1 MMAVFAYKAKT
12 REGKLMK
19 GKIESTNK
27 KEALNELKHM
37 DLIVFEVDALNA
49 VLNKDITLRTSLKS
63 KDFIVF
69 LRQFSSLTNAG
80 ILLVDAL
87 DLLAVQSTSLALKE
101 ALEELSEEIREGVA
115 LSEAMAKKPKLFP
128 ELLIHMI
135 HSAEVSGR
143 LEEVLQQMA
152 DYYEKQHRIKQKITT
167 AMTYPLVVAV
177 LAFFITAFLLVFIVP
192 IFGDM
197 FASMGSELPPITQI
211 VLTLSGLV
219 QRYWWMVLLSMGML
233 VAGIIQLGK
242 KDQVAYVFDVVQLK
256 IPILGTFLQKTLLA
270 RMTQTLSSL
279 INSSVPILQA
289 IEVTSKVVGNR
300 VVENVLLQAQKDVE
314 QGESLAKPMVD
325 HWFFPPLI
333 IQMIQVGESSGELDE
348 MLKKVSEIYDQ
359 EVQESSDKL
368 QALIEPIMIMILSG
382 IVGVIV
388 LSIVIPMFSMFETF
402 G

>member
-1 MMAVFAYKAKT
+1 MAVFAYKAKT
-12 REGKLMK
+12 RDGKLMK
-19 GKIESTNK
+19 GKIEGTNK
-27 KEALNELKHM
+27 KEALNELRHM

-49 VLNKDITLRTSLKS
+49 VLNKDINFRTSLKS

-69 LRQFSSLTNAG
+69 LRQFSSLMNAG

-87 DLLAVQSTSLALKE
+87 DLLAAQSTSLALKE

-128 ELLIHMI
+128 DLLIHMI

-152 DYYEKQHRIKQKITT
+152 DYYEKQHRIKQKIST
-167 AMTYPLVVAV
+167 AMTYPLVVSV
-177 LAFFITAFLLVFIVP
+177 LAFLITAFLLVFIVP

-197 FASMGSELPPITQI
+197 FASMGSELPAITRM
-211 VLTLSGLV
+211 VLTLSGLL
-219 QRYWWMVLLSMGML
+219 QHYWWMVLLLMGLL
-233 VAGIIQLGK
+233 VAVIIQLGK
-242 KDQVAYVFDVVQLK
+242 KEQVAYVFDVLQLK
-256 IPILGTFLQKTLLA
+256 VPILGTFIQKTLLA

-325 HWFFPPLI
+325 DWFFPPLI

-359 EVQESSDKL
+359 EVQEASDKM
-368 QALIEPIMIMILSG
+368 QALIEPIMIIFLSG
-382 IVGVIV
+382 VVGVIV
-388 LSIVIPMFSMFETF
+388 LSIVVPMFSMFETF

>member
-1 MMAVFAYKAKT
+1 MAIFAYKAKT
-12 REGKLMK
+12 KDGKLMK
-19 GKIESTNK
+19 GKIESANK
-27 KEALNELKHM
+27 KEALNELRHM
-37 DLIVFEVDALNA
+37 DLIVFEVAALNA
-49 VLNKDITLRTSLKS
+49 IMNKDISLRKSLKS

-69 LRQFSSLTNAG
+69 LRQFSSLMNAG

-87 DLLAVQSTSLALKE
+87 DLLAAQSTSLALKE
-101 ALEELSEEIREGVA
+101 ALEELSEEVREGVP

-152 DYYEKQHRIKQKITT
+152 DYYEKQHRIKQKIST
-167 AMTYPLVVAV
+167 AMTYPIVVGV
-177 LAFFITAFLLVFIVP
+177 LALLITAFLLVFIVP

-197 FASMGSELPPITQI
+197 FASMGSELPAITQI
-211 VLTLSGLV
+211 VLTLSGLI
-219 QRYWWMVLLSMGML
+219 QRYWWL
-233 VAGIIQLGK
+233 VFLGIGGLVGVVIQLGK
-242 KDQVAYVFDVVQLK
+242 KDQVAYVFDVLQLK
-256 IPILGTFLQKTLLA
+256 VPILGTFIQKTLLA

-300 VVENVLLQAQKDVE
+300 VVEQVLLQAQKEVE
-314 QGESLAKPMVD
+314 QGESLAKPMID

-359 EVQESSDKL
+359 EVQEASDKL
-368 QALIEPIMIMILSG
+368 QALIEPVMIILLSG
-382 IVGVIV
+382 VVGLIV
-388 LSIVIPMFSMFETF
+388 LSIVVPMFSMFETF

>member
-12 REGKLMK
+12 RDGKLMK
-19 GKIESTNK
+19 GKIEGTNK
-27 KEALNELKHM
+27 KEALNELRHM

-49 VLNKDITLRTSLKS
+49 VLNKDINFRTSLKS

-69 LRQFSSLTNAG
+69 LRQFSSLMNAG

-87 DLLAVQSTSLALKE
+87 DLLAAQSTSLALKE

-128 ELLIHMI
+128 DLLIHMI

-143 LEEVLQQMA
+143 LEEVLKQMA
-152 DYYEKQHRIKQKITT
+152 DYYEKQHRIKQKIST

-177 LAFFITAFLLVFIVP
+177 LAFLITAFLLVFIVP

-197 FASMGSELPPITQI
+197 FASMGSELPAITQM
-211 VLTLSGLV
+211 VLTLSGLL
-219 QRYWWMVLLSMGML
+219 QRYWWMVLLLMGLL
-233 VAGIIQLGK
+233 VAVIIQLGK
-242 KDQVAYVFDVVQLK
+242 KDQVAYVFDVLQLK
-256 IPILGTFLQKTLLA
+256 TPILGSFIQKTLLA

-359 EVQESSDKL
+359 EVEEASDKL
-368 QALIEPIMIMILSG
+368 QALIEPIMIIILSG

-388 LSIVIPMFSMFETF
+388 LSIVVPMFSMFETF

>member
-1 MMAVFAYKAKT
+1 MAIFAYKAKT
-12 REGKLMK
+12 KDGKLMK
-19 GKIESTNK
+19 GKIESVNK
-27 KEALNELKHM
+27 KEALNELRHM
-37 DLIVFEVDALNA
+37 DLIVFEVAALNT
-49 VLNKDITLRTSLKS
+49 VLNKDISLRKSLKS

-69 LRQFSSLTNAG
+69 LRQFSSLMNAG

-87 DLLAVQSTSLALKE
+87 DLLAAQSTSLALKE
-101 ALEELSEEIREGVA
+101 ALEEISEEVREGVP

-152 DYYEKQHRIKQKITT
+152 DYYEKQHRIKQKIST
-167 AMTYPLVVAV
+167 AMTYPLVVGV
-177 LAFFITAFLLVFIVP
+177 LAFLITAFLLVFIVP

-197 FASMGSELPPITQI
+197 FASMGSELPAITQI
-211 VLTLSGLV
+211 VLTLSGLL
-219 QRYWWMVLLSMGML
+219 QRYWWLVLLGIGGL
-233 VAGIIQLGK
+233 VAVVIQLGK
-242 KDQVAYVFDVVQLK
+242 KDQVAYVFDVLQLK
-256 IPILGTFLQKTLLA
+256 VPILGTFIQKTLLA

-300 VVENVLLQAQKDVE
+300 VVEQVLLQAQKDVE

-359 EVQESSDKL
+359 EVQEASDKL
-368 QALIEPIMIMILSG
+368 QALIEPIMIIFLSG
-382 IVGVIV
+382 VVGVIV
-388 LSIVIPMFSMFETF
+388 LSIVVPMFSMFETF

>member
-1 MMAVFAYKAKT
+1 MAVFAYKAKT
-12 REGKLMK
+12 RDGKLMK
-19 GKIESTNK
+19 GKIESPNK
-27 KEALNELKHM
+27 KEALEELRHM
-37 DLIVFEVDALNA
+37 DLIVFEVEALNA
-49 VLNKDITLRTSLKS
+49 VLNKELTFRASLKS

-69 LRQFSSLTNAG
+69 LRQFSSLMNAG

-87 DLLAVQSTSLALKE
+87 DLLAAQSTSTALRE
-101 ALEELSEEIREGVA
+101 ALEEVAADIREGMP

-128 ELLIHMI
+128 ELLIQMI

-143 LEEVLQQMA
+143 LEEVLKQMA
-152 DYYEKQHRIKQKITT
+152 DYYEKQHRIKQKIST
-167 AMTYPLVVAV
+167 AMTYPLVVGG
-177 LAFFITAFLLVFIVP
+177 LAFFITVFLLVFIVP

-197 FASMGSELPPITQI
+197 FASMGSELPAITQ
-211 VLTLSGLV
+211 
-219 QRYWWMVLLSMGML
+219 MVLSLSTFL
-233 VAGIIQLGK
+233 QRFWWIVFLAAGVFAAVLMQLGK
-242 KDQVAYVFDVVQLK
+242 RDQAAYAFDVLQLK
-256 IPILGTFLQKTLLA
+256 IPILGTFVQKTLLA

-300 VVENVLLQAQKDVE
+300 VVEKVLLQAQKDVE

-348 MLKKVSEIYDQ
+348 MLMKASEIYDQ
-359 EVQESSDKL
+359 EVQEASDKL
-368 QALIEPIMIMILSG
+368 QALIEPVLIIMLSG
-382 IVGVIV
+382 VVGLIV
-388 LSIVIPMFSMFETF
+388 LAIVVPMFSMFETF

>member
-1 MMAVFAYKAKT
+1 MAVFAYKAKT
-12 REGKLMK
+12 KDGKLMK
-19 GKIESTNK
+19 GKIESISK
-27 KEALNELKHM
+27 KDALKKLKNT
-37 DLIVFEVDALNA
+37 DLIVFEVDALNNL
-49 VLNKDITLRTSLKS
+49 LNKDITLGSSLKS
-63 KDFIVF
+63 KEFIVF
-69 LRQFSSLTNAG
+69 LRQFSSLMNAG

-87 DLLAVQSTSLALKE
+87 DLLAVQSTSLLLKE
-101 ALEELSEEIREGVA
+101 ALEELAEEIRDGVA

-128 ELLIHMI
+128 NLLIHMI

-152 DYYEKQHRIKQKITT
+152 DYYEKQHQIKQKIST
-167 AMTYPLVVAV
+167 AMTYPLVVGV
-177 LAFFITAFLLVFIVP
+177 LAFLITAFLLVFIVP

-197 FASMGSELPPITQI
+197 FASMGSELPAITQI
-211 VLTLSGLV
+211 VLTLSGLFQRFWWVVIVLVGLIAALIV
-219 QRYWWMVLLSMGML
+219 QLM
-233 VAGIIQLGK
+233 K
-242 KDQVAYVFDVVQLK
+242 KDQVAYFFDVMQLK
-256 IPILGTFLQKTLLA
+256 VPILGTFIQKTLLA

-289 IEVTSKVVGNR
+289 IEVTSQVVGNR

-368 QALIEPIMIMILSG
+368 QVLIEPIMIIFLSAV
-382 IVGVIV
+382 VGVIV
-388 LSIVIPMFSMFETF
+388 LSIVVPMFSMFETF

>member
-1 MMAVFAYKAKT
+1 MAVFAYKAKT

-19 GKIESTNK
+19 GKIESSNK

-152 DYYEKQHRIKQKITT
+152 DYYEKQYRIKQKITT
-167 AMTYPLVVAV
+167 AMTYPLIVGV

-197 FASMGSELPPITQI
+197 FASMGSELPAITQFI
-211 VLTLSGLV
+211 LTLSGLF
-219 QRYWWMVLLSMGML
+219 QHYWWLMIIVVGVL
-233 VAGIIQLGK
+233 VA
-242 KDQVAYVFDVVQLK
+242 
-256 IPILGTFLQKTLLA
+256 
-270 RMTQTLSSL
+270 
-279 INSSVPILQA
+279 
-289 IEVTSKVVGNR
+289 
-300 VVENVLLQAQKDVE
+300 
-314 QGESLAKPMVD
+314 
-325 HWFFPPLI
+325 
-333 IQMIQVGESSGELDE
+333 
-348 MLKKVSEIYDQ
+348 
-359 EVQESSDKL
+359 
-368 QALIEPIMIMILSG
+368 
-382 IVGVIV
+382 
-388 LSIVIPMFSMFETF
+388 
-402 G
+402 

>member
-12 REGKLMK
+12 KDGKLMK
-19 GKIESTNK
+19 GKIESVNK
-27 KEALNELKHM
+27 KEALNELRHM
-37 DLIVFEVDALNA
+37 DLIVFEVDMLNS
-49 VLNKDITLRTSLKS
+49 VLNKDLTLRTSLKS

-69 LRQFSSLTNAG
+69 LRQFSSLMNAG

-87 DLLAVQSTSLALKE
+87 DLLAVQSTSLTLKE
-101 ALEELSEEIREGVA
+101 ALEELSEDIREGIT

-128 ELLIHMI
+128 DLLIHMV

-143 LEEVLQQMA
+143 LEEALQQMA

-167 AMTYPLVVAV
+167 AMTYPLIVGV

-197 FASMGSELPPITQI
+197 FASMGSELPAITQI
-211 VLTLSGLV
+211 VLTMSGLL
-219 QRYWWMVLLSMGML
+219 QSYWWLIILAVGGL
-233 VAGIIQLGK
+233 VAVIIQLGK

-300 VVENVLLQAQKDVE
+300 VVANVLLQAQKDVE

-359 EVQESSDKL
+359 EVQESSDRM
-368 QALIEPIMIMILSG
+368 QALIEPVMIIFLSG
-382 IVGVIV
+382 VVGFIV
-388 LSIVIPMFSMFETF
+388 LSIVVPMFSMFETF

>member
-1 MMAVFAYKAKT
+1 MDIFAYKAKT
-12 REGKLMK
+12 KDGKLVK
-19 GKIESTNK
+19 GKIESVNK
-27 KEALNELKHM
+27 KEALNELRHM
-37 DLIVFEVDALNA
+37 DLIVFEVAALNA
-49 VLNKDITLRTSLKS
+49 VLNKDISLRKSLKS

-69 LRQFSSLTNAG
+69 LRQFSSLMNAG

-87 DLLAVQSTSLALKE
+87 DLLAAQSTSLALKE
-101 ALEELSEEIREGVA
+101 ALEEISEEVREGVP
-115 LSEAMAKKPKLFP
+115 LSEAMAKKSKLFP

-152 DYYEKQHRIKQKITT
+152 DYYEKQHRIKQKIST
-167 AMTYPLVVAV
+167 AMTYPLVVGV
-177 LAFFITAFLLVFIVP
+177 LAFLITAFLLVFIVP

-197 FASMGSELPPITQI
+197 FASMGSELPAITQI
-211 VLTLSGLV
+211 VLTLSGLI
-219 QRYWWMVLLSMGML
+219 QRYWWLVLLGIGGL
-233 VAGIIQLGK
+233 VAVVIQLGK
-242 KDQVAYVFDVVQLK
+242 KDQVAYVFDVLQLK
-256 IPILGTFLQKTLLA
+256 VPILGTFIQKTLLA

-300 VVENVLLQAQKDVE
+300 VVEQVLLQAQKDVE

-359 EVQESSDKL
+359 EVQEASDKL
-368 QALIEPIMIMILSG
+368 QALIEPIMIILLSG
-382 IVGVIV
+382 VVGVIV
-388 LSIVIPMFSMFETF
+388 LSIVVPMFSMFETF

>member
-1 MMAVFAYKAKT
+1 MAIFAYKAKT
-12 REGKLMK
+12 KDGKLMK
-19 GKIESTNK
+19 GKIESVNK
-27 KEALNELKHM
+27 KEALNELRHM
-37 DLIVFEVDALNA
+37 DLIVFEVAALNT
-49 VLNKDITLRTSLKS
+49 VLNKDISLRKSLKS

-69 LRQFSSLTNAG
+69 LRQFSSLMNAG

-87 DLLAVQSTSLALKE
+87 DLLAAQSTSLALKE
-101 ALEELSEEIREGVA
+101 ALEEISEEVREGVP
-115 LSEAMAKKPKLFP
+115 LSEAMAKKSKLFP

-152 DYYEKQHRIKQKITT
+152 DYYEKQHRINQKIST
-167 AMTYPLVVAV
+167 AMTYPLVVGV
-177 LAFFITAFLLVFIVP
+177 LAFLVTAFLLVFIVP

-197 FASMGSELPPITQI
+197 FASMGSELPAITQI
-211 VLTLSGLV
+211 VLTLSGLL
-219 QRYWWMVLLSMGML
+219 QRYWWLVLLGIGGL
-233 VAGIIQLGK
+233 VAVIIQLGK
-242 KDQVAYVFDVVQLK
+242 KDQVAYVFDVLQLK
-256 IPILGTFLQKTLLA
+256 VPILGTFIQKTLLA

-300 VVENVLLQAQKDVE
+300 VVEQVLLQAQKDVE

-359 EVQESSDKL
+359 EVQEASDKL
-368 QALIEPIMIMILSG
+368 QALIEPIMIIFLSG
-382 IVGVIV
+382 VVGVIV
-388 LSIVIPMFSMFETF
+388 LSIVVPMFSMFETF

>member
-1 MMAVFAYKAKT
+1 MAVFAYKAKT
-12 REGKLMK
+12 RDGKLMK

-27 KEALNELKHM
+27 KEALNELRHM

-49 VLNKDITLRTSLKS
+49 VLNKDINFRTSLKS

-69 LRQFSSLTNAG
+69 LRQFSSLMNAG

-87 DLLAVQSTSLALKE
+87 DLLAAQSTSLALKE

-128 ELLIHMI
+128 DLLIHMI

-152 DYYEKQHRIKQKITT
+152 DYYEKQHRIKQKIST
-167 AMTYPLVVAV
+167 AMTYPLVVGV

-197 FASMGSELPPITQI
+197 FASMGSELPAITQI
-211 VLTLSGLV
+211 VLTLSGLL
-219 QRYWWMVLLSMGML
+219 QRYWWMVLLLMGMF
-233 VAGIIQLGK
+233 VAVITQLGK
-242 KDQVAYVFDVVQLK
+242 KDQVAYLFDVLQLK
-256 IPILGTFLQKTLLA
+256 IPILGTFIQKTLLA

-300 VVENVLLQAQKDVE
+300 VVANALLQAKKDVE

-359 EVQESSDKL
+359 EVEAASDKL
-368 QALIEPIMIMILSG
+368 QALIEPVMIIMLSG
-382 IVGVIV
+382 VVGVIV
-388 LSIVIPMFSMFETF
+388 LSIVVPMFSMFETF

>member
-1 MMAVFAYKAKT
+1 MAIFAYKAKT
-12 REGKLMK
+12 KDGKLMK
-19 GKIESTNK
+19 GKIESANK
-27 KEALNELKHM
+27 KEALNELRHM
-37 DLIVFEVDALNA
+37 DLIVFEVEAMNA
-49 VLNKDITLRTSLKS
+49 IMNKDISLRKSLKS

-69 LRQFSSLTNAG
+69 LRQFSSLMNAG

-87 DLLAVQSTSLALKE
+87 DLLAAQSTSLALKE
-101 ALEELSEEIREGVA
+101 ALEELSEEVREGVP

-152 DYYEKQHRIKQKITT
+152 DYYEKQHRIKQKIST
-167 AMTYPLVVAV
+167 AMTYPLVVGV
-177 LAFFITAFLLVFIVP
+177 LALFITAFLLVFIVP

-197 FASMGSELPPITQI
+197 FASMGSELPAITQF
-211 VLTLSGLV
+211 VLSMSGFL
-219 QRYWWMVLLSMGML
+219 QRYWWLVFLGIGSL
-233 VAGIIQLGK
+233 VAVVMQLGK
-242 KDQVAYVFDVVQLK
+242 KDQVAYVFDVLQLK
-256 IPILGTFLQKTLLA
+256 VPILGTFIQKTLLA

-300 VVENVLLQAQKDVE
+300 VVEQVLLQAQKEVE
-314 QGESLAKPMVD
+314 QGESLAKPMID

-359 EVQESSDKL
+359 EVQEASDKL
-368 QALIEPIMIMILSG
+368 QALIEPIMIIFLSG
-382 IVGVIV
+382 VVGVIV
-388 LSIVIPMFSMFETF
+388 LSIVVPMFSMFETF

>member
-1 MMAVFAYKAKT
+1 MAIFAYKAKT
-12 REGKLMK
+12 KDGKLMK
-19 GKIESTNK
+19 GKIESANK
-27 KEALNELKHM
+27 KEALNELRHM
-37 DLIVFEVDALNA
+37 DLIVFEVEAMNA
-49 VLNKDITLRTSLKS
+49 IMNKDISLRKSLKS

-69 LRQFSSLTNAG
+69 LRQFSSLMNAG

-87 DLLAVQSTSLALKE
+87 DLLAAQSTSLALKE
-101 ALEELSEEIREGVA
+101 ALEELSEEVREGVP

-152 DYYEKQHRIKQKITT
+152 DYYEKQHRIKRKIST
-167 AMTYPLVVAV
+167 AMTYPLVVGV
-177 LAFFITAFLLVFIVP
+177 LALFITAFLLVFIVP

-197 FASMGSELPPITQI
+197 FASMGSELPAITQF
-211 VLTLSGLV
+211 VLSMSGFL
-219 QRYWWMVLLSMGML
+219 QRYWWLVFLGIGSL
-233 VAGIIQLGK
+233 VAVVMQLGK
-242 KDQVAYVFDVVQLK
+242 KDQVAYVFDVLQLK
-256 IPILGTFLQKTLLA
+256 VPILGTFIQKTLLA

-300 VVENVLLQAQKDVE
+300 VVEQVLLQAQKEVE
-314 QGESLAKPMVD
+314 QGESLAKPMID

-359 EVQESSDKL
+359 EVQEASDKL
-368 QALIEPIMIMILSG
+368 QALIEPVMIILLSG
-382 IVGVIV
+382 VVGLIV
-388 LSIVIPMFSMFETF
+388 LSIVVPMFSMFETF

>member
-1 MMAVFAYKAKT
+1 MAIFAYKAKT
-12 REGKLMK
+12 KDGKLMK
-19 GKIESTNK
+19 GKIESVNK
-27 KEALNELKHM
+27 KEALNELRHM
-37 DLIVFEVDALNA
+37 DLIVFEVAALNT
-49 VLNKDITLRTSLKS
+49 VLNKDISLRKSLKS

-69 LRQFSSLTNAG
+69 LRQFSSLMNAG

-87 DLLAVQSTSLALKE
+87 DLLAAQSTSLALKE
-101 ALEELSEEIREGVA
+101 ALEEISEEVREGVP

-152 DYYEKQHRIKQKITT
+152 DYYEKQHRIKQKIST
-167 AMTYPLVVAV
+167 AMTYPIVVGV
-177 LAFFITAFLLVFIVP
+177 LALLITAFLLVFIVP

-197 FASMGSELPPITQI
+197 FASMGSELPAITQI
-211 VLTLSGLV
+211 VLTLSGLL
-219 QRYWWMVLLSMGML
+219 QRYWWLVLLGIGGL
-233 VAGIIQLGK
+233 VAVVIQLGK
-242 KDQVAYVFDVVQLK
+242 KDQVAYVFDVLQLK
-256 IPILGTFLQKTLLA
+256 VPILGTFIQKTLLA

-300 VVENVLLQAQKDVE
+300 VVEQVLLQAQKDVE

-359 EVQESSDKL
+359 EVQEASDKL
-368 QALIEPIMIMILSG
+368 QALIEPVMIIFLSG
-382 IVGVIV
+382 VVGVIV
-388 LSIVIPMFSMFETF
+388 LSIVVPMFSMFETF

>member
-1 MMAVFAYKAKT
+1 MAIFAYKAKT
-12 REGKLMK
+12 KDGKLMK
-19 GKIESTNK
+19 GKIESVNK
-27 KEALNELKHM
+27 KEALNELRHM
-37 DLIVFEVDALNA
+37 DLIVFEVAALNT
-49 VLNKDITLRTSLKS
+49 VLNKDISLRKSLKS

-69 LRQFSSLTNAG
+69 LRQFSSLMNAG

-87 DLLAVQSTSLALKE
+87 DLLAAQSTSLALKE
-101 ALEELSEEIREGVA
+101 ALEEISEEVREGVP

-152 DYYEKQHRIKQKITT
+152 DYYEKQHRINQKIST
-167 AMTYPLVVAV
+167 AMTYPLVVGV
-177 LAFFITAFLLVFIVP
+177 LAFLVTAFLLVFIVP

-197 FASMGSELPPITQI
+197 FASMGSELPAITQI
-211 VLTLSGLV
+211 VLTLSGLL
-219 QRYWWMVLLSMGML
+219 QRYWWLVLLGIGGL
-233 VAGIIQLGK
+233 VAVIIQLGK
-242 KDQVAYVFDVVQLK
+242 KDQVAYVFDVLQLK
-256 IPILGTFLQKTLLA
+256 VPILGTFIQKTLLA

-300 VVENVLLQAQKDVE
+300 VVEQVLLQAQKDVE

-359 EVQESSDKL
+359 EVQEASDKL
-368 QALIEPIMIMILSG
+368 QALIEPIMIIFLSG
-382 IVGVIV
+382 VVGVIV
-388 LSIVIPMFSMFETF
+388 LSIVVPMFSMFETF

>member
-1 MMAVFAYKAKT
+1 MAVFAYKAKT

>member
-1 MMAVFAYKAKT
+1 MAVFAYKAKT
-12 REGKLMK
+12 KDGKLMK
-19 GKIESTNK
+19 GKIESISK
-27 KEALNELKHM
+27 KDALKKLKNT
-37 DLIVFEVDALNA
+37 DLIVFEVDALNNL
-49 VLNKDITLRTSLKS
+49 LNKDITLGSSLKS
-63 KDFIVF
+63 KEFIVF
-69 LRQFSSLTNAG
+69 LRQFSSLMNAG

-87 DLLAVQSTSLALKE
+87 DLLAVQSTSLLLKE
-101 ALEELSEEIREGVA
+101 ALEELAEEIRDGVA

-128 ELLIHMI
+128 NLLIHMI

-152 DYYEKQHRIKQKITT
+152 DYYEKQHQIKQKIST
-167 AMTYPLVVAV
+167 AMTYPLVVGV
-177 LAFFITAFLLVFIVP
+177 LAFLITAFLLVFIVP

-197 FASMGSELPPITQI
+197 FASMGSELPVITQI
-211 VLTLSGLV
+211 VLTLSGLFQRFWWVVIVLVGLIAAIIV
-219 QRYWWMVLLSMGML
+219 QLM
-233 VAGIIQLGK
+233 K
-242 KDQVAYVFDVVQLK
+242 KDQVAYFFDVIQLK
-256 IPILGTFLQKTLLA
+256 VPILGTFIQKTLLA

-289 IEVTSKVVGNR
+289 IEVTSQVVGNR

-314 QGESLAKPMVD
+314 QGESLAKPMVG

-359 EVQESSDKL
+359 EVQEASDKL
-368 QALIEPIMIMILSG
+368 QVLIEPIMIIFLSAV
-382 IVGVIV
+382 VGVIV
-388 LSIVIPMFSMFETF
+388 LSIVVPMFSMFETF

>member
-1 MMAVFAYKAKT
+1 MAVFAYKAKT
-12 REGKLMK
+12 RDGKLMK

-27 KEALNELKHM
+27 KEALNELRHM

-49 VLNKDITLRTSLKS
+49 VLNKDITLRGSLKS

-69 LRQFSSLTNAG
+69 LRQFSSLMNAG

-87 DLLAVQSTSLALKE
+87 DLLAAQSTSLALKE
-101 ALEELSEEIREGVA
+101 ALEELAEEIREGVA

-128 ELLIHMI
+128 DLLIHMI

-143 LEEVLQQMA
+143 LEEVLKQMA
-152 DYYEKQHRIKQKITT
+152 DYYEKQHRIKQKIST

-177 LAFFITAFLLVFIVP
+177 LAFLITAFLLVFIVP

-197 FASMGSELPPITQI
+197 FASMGSELPAITRM
-211 VLTLSGLV
+211 VLTLSGLL
-219 QRYWWMVLLSMGML
+219 QRYWWMVILLMGL
-233 VAGIIQLGK
+233 LAAVIIQLGK
-242 KDQVAYVFDVVQLK
+242 KEQVAYVFDVVQLK

-333 IQMIQVGESSGELDE
+333 IQMIQVGESSGELDD

-359 EVQESSDKL
+359 EVEEASDKM
-368 QALIEPIMIMILSG
+368 QALIEPIMIIFLSG
-382 IVGVIV
+382 VVGVIV
-388 LSIVIPMFSMFETF
+388 LSIVVPMFSMFETF

>member
-1 MMAVFAYKAKT
+1 MAVFAYKAKT
-12 REGKLMK
+12 RDGKLMK
-19 GKIESTNK
+19 GKIESPNK
-27 KEALNELKHM
+27 NEALNELRHM

-49 VLNKDITLRTSLKS
+49 VLNKDINFRTSLKS

-69 LRQFSSLTNAG
+69 LRQFSSLMNAG

-87 DLLAVQSTSLALKE
+87 DLLAAQSTSLTLKE

-115 LSEAMAKKPKLFP
+115 LSAAMAKKPKLFP
-128 ELLIHMI
+128 DLLIHMI

-143 LEEVLQQMA
+143 LEEVLRQMA
-152 DYYEKQHRIKQKITT
+152 DYYEKQHRIKQKIST
-167 AMTYPLVVAV
+167 AMTYPLVVGV

-197 FASMGSELPPITQI
+197 FASMGSELPAITQI
-211 VLTLSGLV
+211 VLTLSGLL
-219 QRYWWMVLLSMGML
+219 QRYWWMVLLLMGML
-233 VAGIIQLGK
+233 VAVIVQLGK
-242 KDQVAYVFDVVQLK
+242 KDQVAYVFDVLQLK
-256 IPILGTFLQKTLLA
+256 IPILGSFIQKTLLA

-300 VVENVLLQAQKDVE
+300 VVANALLQAKKDVE

-359 EVQESSDKL
+359 EVQEASDKL
-368 QALIEPIMIMILSG
+368 QALIEPVMIIMLSG
-382 IVGVIV
+382 VVGLIV
-388 LSIVIPMFSMFETF
+388 LSIVVPMFSMFETF

>member
-1 MMAVFAYKAKT
+1 
-12 REGKLMK
+12 
-19 GKIESTNK
+19 
-27 KEALNELKHM
+27 
-37 DLIVFEVDALNA
+37 
-49 VLNKDITLRTSLKS
+49 
-63 KDFIVF
+63 
-69 LRQFSSLTNAG
+69 
-80 ILLVDAL
+80 
-87 DLLAVQSTSLALKE
+87 
-101 ALEELSEEIREGVA
+101 
-115 LSEAMAKKPKLFP
+115 
-128 ELLIHMI
+128 MI

-143 LEEVLQQMA
+143 LEEALQQMA

-167 AMTYPLVVAV
+167 AMTYPLIVGV

-197 FASMGSELPPITQI
+197 FASMGSELPAITQI
-211 VLTLSGLV
+211 VLTMSGLL
-219 QRYWWMVLLSMGML
+219 QRYWWLIILAVGGL
-233 VAGIIQLGK
+233 VAVIIQLGK

-300 VVENVLLQAQKDVE
+300 VVANVLLQAQKDVE

-359 EVQESSDKL
+359 EVQESSDRL
-368 QALIEPIMIMILSG
+368 QALIEPVMIIFLSG
-382 IVGVIV
+382 VVGFIV
-388 LSIVIPMFSMFETF
+388 LSIVVPMFSMFETF

>member
-1 MMAVFAYKAKT
+1 MAVFAYKAKT
-12 REGKLMK
+12 RDGKLMK
-19 GKIESTNK
+19 GKIEGTNK
-27 KEALNELKHM
+27 KEALNELRHM

-49 VLNKDITLRTSLKS
+49 VLNKDINFRTSLKS

-69 LRQFSSLTNAG
+69 LRQFSSLMNAG

-87 DLLAVQSTSLALKE
+87 DLLAAQSTSLALKE

-128 ELLIHMI
+128 DLLIHMI

-152 DYYEKQHRIKQKITT
+152 DYYEKQHRIKQKIST
-167 AMTYPLVVAV
+167 AMTYPLVVSV
-177 LAFFITAFLLVFIVP
+177 LAFLITAFLLVFIVP

-197 FASMGSELPPITQI
+197 FASMGSELPAITRM
-211 VLTLSGLV
+211 VLTLSGLL
-219 QRYWWMVLLSMGML
+219 QHYWWMVLLLMGLL
-233 VAGIIQLGK
+233 VAVIIQLGK
-242 KDQVAYVFDVVQLK
+242 KEQVAYVFDVLQLK
-256 IPILGTFLQKTLLA
+256 VPILGTFIQKTLLA

-359 EVQESSDKL
+359 EVQEASDKM
-368 QALIEPIMIMILSG
+368 QALIEPIMIIFLSG
-382 IVGVIV
+382 VVGVIV
-388 LSIVIPMFSMFETF
+388 LSIVVPMFSMFETF

>member
-1 MMAVFAYKAKT
+1 MAIFAYKAKT
-12 REGKLMK
+12 KDGKLMK
-19 GKIESTNK
+19 GKIESVNK
-27 KEALNELKHM
+27 KEALNELRHM
-37 DLIVFEVDALNA
+37 DLIVFEVAALNT
-49 VLNKDITLRTSLKS
+49 VLNKDISLRKSLKS

-69 LRQFSSLTNAG
+69 LRQFSSLMNAG

-87 DLLAVQSTSLALKE
+87 DLLAAQSTNLALKE
-101 ALEELSEEIREGVA
+101 ALEEISEEVREGVP

-152 DYYEKQHRIKQKITT
+152 DYYEKQHRIKQKIST
-167 AMTYPLVVAV
+167 AMTYPLVVGV
-177 LAFFITAFLLVFIVP
+177 LAFLVTAFLLVFIVP

-197 FASMGSELPPITQI
+197 FASMGSELPAITQI
-211 VLTLSGLV
+211 VLTLSGLL
-219 QRYWWMVLLSMGML
+219 QRYWWLVLLGIGGL
-233 VAGIIQLGK
+233 VAVIIQLGK
-242 KDQVAYVFDVVQLK
+242 KDQVAYVFDVLQLK
-256 IPILGTFLQKTLLA
+256 VPILGTFIQKTLLA

-300 VVENVLLQAQKDVE
+300 VVEQVLLQAQKDVE

-359 EVQESSDKL
+359 EVQEASDKL
-368 QALIEPIMIMILSG
+368 QALIEPIMIIFLSG
-382 IVGVIV
+382 VVGVIV
-388 LSIVIPMFSMFETF
+388 LSIVVPMFSMFETF

>member
-1 MMAVFAYKAKT
+1 MAIFAYKAKT
-12 REGKLMK
+12 KDGKLMK
-19 GKIESTNK
+19 GKIESVNK
-27 KEALNELKHM
+27 KEALNELRHM
-37 DLIVFEVDALNA
+37 DLIVFEVAALNT
-49 VLNKDITLRTSLKS
+49 VLNKDISLRKSLKS

-69 LRQFSSLTNAG
+69 LRQFSSLMNAG

-87 DLLAVQSTSLALKE
+87 DLLAAQSTSLALKE
-101 ALEELSEEIREGVA
+101 ALEEISEEVREGVP
-115 LSEAMAKKPKLFP
+115 LSEAMAKKSKLFP

-152 DYYEKQHRIKQKITT
+152 DYYEKQHRIKQKIST
-167 AMTYPLVVAV
+167 AMTYPLVVGV
-177 LAFFITAFLLVFIVP
+177 LAFLITAFLLVFIVP

-197 FASMGSELPPITQI
+197 FASMGSELPAITQI
-211 VLTLSGLV
+211 VLTLSGLL
-219 QRYWWMVLLSMGML
+219 QRYWWLVLLGFGGL
-233 VAGIIQLGK
+233 VAVVIQLGK
-242 KDQVAYVFDVVQLK
+242 KDQVAYVFDVLQLK
-256 IPILGTFLQKTLLA
+256 VPILGTFIQKTLLA

-300 VVENVLLQAQKDVE
+300 VVEQVLLQAQKDVE

-359 EVQESSDKL
+359 EVQEASDKL
-368 QALIEPIMIMILSG
+368 QALIEPIMIIFLSG
-382 IVGVIV
+382 VVGVIV
-388 LSIVIPMFSMFETF
+388 LSIVVPMFSMFETF

>member
-1 MMAVFAYKAKT
+1 MAIFAYKAKT
-12 REGKLMK
+12 RDGKLMK
-19 GKIESTNK
+19 GKIESVNK
-27 KEALNELKHM
+27 KEALNELRHM
-37 DLIVFEVDALNA
+37 DLIVFEVAALNT
-49 VLNKDITLRTSLKS
+49 VLNKDISLRKSLKS

-69 LRQFSSLTNAG
+69 LRQFSSLMNAG

-87 DLLAVQSTSLALKE
+87 DLLAAQSTSLALKE
-101 ALEELSEEIREGVA
+101 ALEEISEEVREGVP
-115 LSEAMAKKPKLFP
+115 LSEAMEKKSKLFP

-152 DYYEKQHRIKQKITT
+152 DYYEKQHRIKQKIST
-167 AMTYPLVVAV
+167 AMTYPLVVGV

-197 FASMGSELPPITQI
+197 FASMGSELPAITQI
-211 VLTLSGLV
+211 VLTLSGLL
-219 QRYWWMVLLSMGML
+219 QRYWWLVLLGIGGL
-233 VAGIIQLGK
+233 VAVVIQLGK
-242 KDQVAYVFDVVQLK
+242 KDQVAYVFDVLQLK
-256 IPILGTFLQKTLLA
+256 VPILGTFIQKTLLA

-300 VVENVLLQAQKDVE
+300 VVEQVLLQAQKDVE

-359 EVQESSDKL
+359 EVQEASDKL
-368 QALIEPIMIMILSG
+368 QALIEPIMIIFLSG
-382 IVGVIV
+382 VVGVIV
-388 LSIVIPMFSMFETF
+388 LSIVVPMFSMFETF

>member
-1 MMAVFAYKAKT
+1 MAIFAYKAKT
-12 REGKLMK
+12 KDGKLMK
-19 GKIESTNK
+19 GKIESVNK
-27 KEALNELKHM
+27 KEALNELRHM
-37 DLIVFEVDALNA
+37 DLIVFEVAALNT
-49 VLNKDITLRTSLKS
+49 VLNKDISLRKSLNS

-69 LRQFSSLTNAG
+69 LRQFSSLMNAG

-87 DLLAVQSTSLALKE
+87 DLLAAQSTSLALKE
-101 ALEELSEEIREGVA
+101 ALEEISEEVREGVP

-152 DYYEKQHRIKQKITT
+152 DYYEKQHRIKQKIST
-167 AMTYPLVVAV
+167 AMTYPLVVGV
-177 LAFFITAFLLVFIVP
+177 LAFLITAFLLVFIVP

-197 FASMGSELPPITQI
+197 FASMGSELPAITQI
-211 VLTLSGLV
+211 VLTLSGLL
-219 QRYWWMVLLSMGML
+219 QRYWWLVLLGIGGL
-233 VAGIIQLGK
+233 VAVVIQLGK
-242 KDQVAYVFDVVQLK
+242 KDQVAYVFDVLQLK
-256 IPILGTFLQKTLLA
+256 VPILGTFVQKTLLA

-300 VVENVLLQAQKDVE
+300 VVEQVLLQAQKDVE

-359 EVQESSDKL
+359 EVQEASDKL
-368 QALIEPIMIMILSG
+368 QALIEPIMIIFLSG
-382 IVGVIV
+382 VVGVIV
-388 LSIVIPMFSMFETF
+388 LSIVVPMFSMFETF

>member
-1 MMAVFAYKAKT
+1 MVIFAYKAKT
-12 REGKLMK
+12 KDGKLMK
-19 GKIESTNK
+19 GKIESVNK
-27 KEALNELKHM
+27 KEALNELRHM
-37 DLIVFEVDALNA
+37 DLIVFEVAALNT
-49 VLNKDITLRTSLKS
+49 VLNKDISLRKSLKS

-69 LRQFSSLTNAG
+69 LRQFSSLMNAG

-87 DLLAVQSTSLALKE
+87 DLLAAQSTSLALKE
-101 ALEELSEEIREGVA
+101 ALEEISEEVREGVP
-115 LSEAMAKKPKLFP
+115 LSEAMAKKSKLFP

-152 DYYEKQHRIKQKITT
+152 DYYEKQHRIKQKIST
-167 AMTYPLVVAV
+167 AMTYPLVVGV
-177 LAFFITAFLLVFIVP
+177 LAFLITAFLLVFIVP

-197 FASMGSELPPITQI
+197 FASMGSELPAITQI
-211 VLTLSGLV
+211 VLTLSGLL
-219 QRYWWMVLLSMGML
+219 QRYWWLVLLGIGGL
-233 VAGIIQLGK
+233 VAVVIQLGK
-242 KDQVAYVFDVVQLK
+242 KDQVAYVFDVLQLK
-256 IPILGTFLQKTLLA
+256 VPILGTFIQKTLLA

-300 VVENVLLQAQKDVE
+300 VVEQVLLQAQKDVE

-359 EVQESSDKL
+359 EVQEASDKL
-368 QALIEPIMIMILSG
+368 QALIEPIMIIFLSG
-382 IVGVIV
+382 VVGVIV
-388 LSIVIPMFSMFETF
+388 LSIVVPMFSMFETF

>member
-1 MMAVFAYKAKT
+1 MAIFAYKAKT
-12 REGKLMK
+12 KDGKLMK
-19 GKIESTNK
+19 GKIESVNK
-27 KEALNELKHM
+27 KEALNELRHM
-37 DLIVFEVDALNA
+37 DLIVFEVAALNT
-49 VLNKDITLRTSLKS
+49 VLNKDISLRKSLKS

-69 LRQFSSLTNAG
+69 LRQFSSLMNAG

-87 DLLAVQSTSLALKE
+87 DLLAAQSTSLALKE
-101 ALEELSEEIREGVA
+101 ALEEISEEVREGVP

-152 DYYEKQHRIKQKITT
+152 DYYEKQHRIKQKIST
-167 AMTYPLVVAV
+167 AMTYPLVVGV
-177 LAFFITAFLLVFIVP
+177 LAFLVTAFLLVFIVP

-197 FASMGSELPPITQI
+197 FASMGSELPAITQI
-211 VLTLSGLV
+211 VLTLSGLL
-219 QRYWWMVLLSMGML
+219 QRYWWLVLLSIGGL
-233 VAGIIQLGK
+233 VGVVIQLGK
-242 KDQVAYVFDVVQLK
+242 KDQVAYVFDVLQLK
-256 IPILGTFLQKTLLA
+256 VPILGTFIQKTLLA

-300 VVENVLLQAQKDVE
+300 VVEEVLLQAQKDVE

-359 EVQESSDKL
+359 EVQEASDKL
-368 QALIEPIMIMILSG
+368 QALIEPIMIIFLSG
-382 IVGVIV
+382 VVGVIV
-388 LSIVIPMFSMFETF
+388 LSIVVPMFSMFETF